1 MSLKHGPL
9 NHSRLVTRNLR
20 VSNRR
25 GWNALVFFLQGTCE
39 FEAWSVES
47 LSFSYEELESFKQE
61 GLECSRFF
69 LQGTC
74 EFEVGHI
81 ETLLFILE
89 DIVTLEQGL
98 LKRSR
103 LFGRDL

>member
-25 GWNALVFFLQGTCE
+25 GWNALV
-39 FEAWSVES
+39 
-47 LSFSYEELESFKQE
+47 
-61 GLECSRFF
+61 FF